1 MIYYDQYDAPDTAID
16 AFLDETPMGRL
27 VSASPDG
34 VPHIGLYP
42 FWQGDGI
49 VELHLHKDDEQLV
62 DLAAN
67 HRCVFEVDEV
77 LAVVPSYWV
86 HPENAVMATA
96 YHRSVIFD
104 CTATTTANPEV
115 LADQQRR
122 ILQRYQPEGR
132 YRPVEAS
139 DPMYRGMIGMLV
151 AVRLAVSRRRA
162 KFKLA
167 QNRTPELRAKV
178 VRELRARGR
187 LCDDRAA
194 DALQWAIDSEA

>member
-1 MIYYDQYDAPDTAID
+1 
-16 AFLDETPMGRL
+16 MGRL
-27 VSASPDG
+27 VTASPTG

-42 FWQGDGI
+42 YWQGDGV

-67 HRCVFEVDEV
+67 DRCVFEVDEV

-96 YHRSVIFD
+96 YHRSVLFD
-104 CTATTTANPEV
+104 CTATTTADPEV
-115 LADQQRR
+115 LANQQRR
-122 ILQRYQPEGR
+122 ILERYQPEGR

-151 AVRLAVSRRRA
+151 AVRLEVSRRRA

-187 LCDDRAA
+187 LSDDRAA
-194 DALQWAIDSEA
+194 DAIQWTLDREA

>member
-1 MIYYDQYDAPDTAID
+1 MIYYDQYDAPDAAID
-16 AFLDETPMGRL
+16 AFLHETPLGRL

-49 VELHLHKDDEQLV
+49 VELHLHRDDEQLV

-67 HRCVFEVDEV
+67 DRCVFEVDEV

-104 CTATTTANPEV
+104 CTATTTADPEV

-194 DALQWAIDSEA
+194 DAIQWTIDREA